1 MKNDCSLYSAQRG
14 ERMTDDRSGGG
25 YWEVLGGLGR
35 DGLGVGSDDDPSN
48 PNNNHEAG
56 PSSGGAPTAGRLL

>member
-1 MKNDCSLYSAQRG
+1 MQEARKVITLTNMVSIPS
-14 ERMTDDRSGGG
+14 
-25 YWEVLGGLGR
+25 LGGLGR